1 MHADMIAL
9 RKRHVEKITEVS
21 QFFQSVEDSTK
32 KKFLSFLEVFRTAA
46 QGEIAAHKLSLHSA
60 NLQLREQLE
69 HLEQRDLRINA
80 LEELVR
86 VHERGASDA
95 AELSQGNMAAAESRH
110 SEVRCCP
117 F

>member
-60 NLQLREQLE
+60 NLQLSEQRE

-110 SEVRCCP
+110 SEVRRCP